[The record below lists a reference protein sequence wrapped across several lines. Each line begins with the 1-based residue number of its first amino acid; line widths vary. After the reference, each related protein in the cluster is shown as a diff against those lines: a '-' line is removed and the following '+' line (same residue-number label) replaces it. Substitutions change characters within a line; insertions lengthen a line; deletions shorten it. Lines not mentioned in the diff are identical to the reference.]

1 MHRPRQVKPR
11 PQRFRKASQ
20 LVCLLRI
27 LCLLVSLVSP
37 VAPTMSRSLS
47 RTTLDLCRPVV
58 GPRRP
63 PTTYL
68 RSLGARCIAS
78 SSSSSTTTTPSSTL
92 DAPLHHK
99 TTTTSPANDESPRR
113 AQQTSSSI
121 HDQVNAAAAAA
132 IANASP
138 SSSQPPLPFTFKN
151 KPPAR
156 GPPTAPPPLPTTP
169 IPQSIREALPFL
181 RAQPGHYITFHIH
194 GKPYLV
200 TPGDTVRLPFHM
212 PGVVP
217 GDVLRL
223 NRASVLGSRD
233 FTLKPSG
240 GGAHAATNKPGANE
254 PAYIDERLY
263 QLRAVVAGVESEP
276 MREKKKTKRRNRK
289 VKTVK
294 TKLKY
299 TVLRISELKIT
310 DPQDL

>member
-1 MHRPRQVKPR
+1 
-11 PQRFRKASQ
+11 
-20 LVCLLRI
+20 
-27 LCLLVSLVSP
+27 
-37 VAPTMSRSLS
+37 MSRSLS
-47 RTTLDLCRPVV
+47 RTALELCRPVV

-68 RSLGARCIAS
+68 RPLGARCIAS
-78 SSSSSTTTTPSSTL
+78 SSSSSATTTTTTTTTTPSSTL
-92 DAPLHHK
+92 DVPLHHK
-99 TTTTSPANDESPRR
+99 TTITSPANDESPRR

-169 IPQSIREALPFL
+169 IPQFIREALPFL

-233 FTLKPSG
+233 FTLKPTG
-240 GGAHAATNKPGANE
+240 GGAYAAPNNNRPGAHE